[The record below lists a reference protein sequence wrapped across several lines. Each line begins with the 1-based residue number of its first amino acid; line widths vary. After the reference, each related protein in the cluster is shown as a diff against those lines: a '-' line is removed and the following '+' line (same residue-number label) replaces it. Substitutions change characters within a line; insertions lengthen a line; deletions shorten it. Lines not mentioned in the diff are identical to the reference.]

1 MQWKIQGNHLRCK
14 VANKY
19 LNVYEWVEVPEM
31 NKDGALP
38 TTDVLQIVSAL
49 ERKHKLQKKHMNNK
63 PKASKA

>member
-1 MQWKIQGNHLRCK
+1 MQLKIQGNHLRCK

-31 NKDGALP
+31 NKDGALL